1 MPLSPLDKQPLT
13 LLGKLPL
20 SVMLPLTLLGKQPLT
35 PLGKQPLTLRGKLP
49 LSFMLPLTLLG
60 KQRVRPF
67 GAAWPL
73 PLSPLGQAVRLVELD
88 LKRSSHCL

>member
-1 MPLSPLDKQPLT
+1 MPLSPLD
-13 LLGKLPL
+13 
-20 SVMLPLTLLGKQPLT
+20 
-35 PLGKQPLTLRGKLP
+35 KQPLTLRGKLP

-67 GAAWPL
+67 GAAWRL